1 MRLFGRKFG
10 YQGMMSAD
18 ADTIR
23 VIYEMRDAAERKARA
38 ELKASMSHTPESA
51 GALLDAS
58 LELEERTQD
67 AIDHCASSGCSD
79 PTHAHGA
86 TVTDINARRKPDTR

>member
-1 MRLFGRKFG
+1 
-10 YQGMMSAD
+10 MSAN

-23 VIYEMRDAAERKARA
+23 VIYEMRYAAERKARA
-38 ELKASMSHTPESA
+38 ELKASMSHTPEST

-58 LELEERTQD
+58 LELEAKTQD
-67 AIDHCASSGCSD
+67 AIDHCASNDCSN

-86 TVTDINARRKPDTR
+86 TVTDINACRKTATD